1 MLFLN
6 GEPLKLDTPQG
17 RRYNTFVETKL
28 KKMKNPVVFK
38 SGKPVKIN
46 DTGLFEPPRQEW
58 IPFVTTVGGEHGS
71 ETWQFTSVLPIK
83 RNDQWIFS
91 ERGRI
96 YNHGRKLKLDKNKDP
111 ELIFFF
117 SELSPF
123 IKNGKIILENKEHE
137 ARTIIDKEIGVLDAK
152 FFIFSDNSPISVKAT
167 SNEDALRT
175 IAASWGVADVDE
187 KSISEV
193 QLALHKAVE
202 KSHASRGI
210 TGRGYTEFLAET
222 KVNDLVIL
230 RANIQKAIDKDV
242 IEYVPMSLQWKFASS
257 DHVLMTIAPKDIAV
271 KEMALF
277 NYIKVRPDI
286 RDMLMAELSD
296 SAYGKPE
303 VEEVEPVVVAP
314 PVAPPL
320 PDDDLG
326 LPITTTTPKPE
337 YTAPSYAEKPKHDDS
352 WVDNVKR
359 ADLDGMKR
367 RELEKVCKKHVINSF
382 GKKTEELVDKL
393 KTIYTD

>member
-6 GEPLKLDTPQG
+6 GNPLKFDTPQG
-17 RRYNTFVETKL
+17 RQYNTFVDTKL

-46 DTGLFEPPRQEW
+46 ATGLFEPPRQEW
-58 IPFVTTVGGEHGS
+58 IPFSTTVGGEHGS
-71 ETWQFTSVLPIK
+71 ETWQYTSVLPIK

-91 ERGRI
+91 ERGRV

-111 ELIFFF
+111 ELIFYL

-123 IKNGKIILENKEHE
+123 IKSGKIVLENKEHE
-137 ARTIIDKEIGVLDAK
+137 ARTIIDKEIGILDVK
-152 FFIFSDNSPISVKAT
+152 WFIYSEHSPISVRAT
-167 SNEDALRT
+167 ANEDALRT
-175 IAASWGVADVDE
+175 IASSWGVGSVDE
-187 KSISEV
+187 LSISEV
-193 QLALHKAVE
+193 QLALHKVVE
-202 KSHASRGI
+202 RSHSNIAQ
-210 TGRGYTEFLAET
+210 TGRGYTEFLSET

-230 RANIQKAIDKDV
+230 RANIQKAIDKGL
-242 IEYVPMSLQWKFASS
+242 IEYVPMNLQWQFASS
-257 DHVLMTIAPKDIAV
+257 DHILMTIAPKDIAV

-277 NYIKVRPDI
+277 NYVKVRPDI
-286 RDMLMAELSD
+286 REMLMAELSD
-296 SAYGKPE
+296 SAYGKPQE
-303 VEEVEPVVVAP
+303 VEEEVPE
-314 PVAPPL
+314 L
-320 PDDDLG
+320 PDAPEVLSPEDLEE
-326 LPITTTTPKPE
+326 LV
-337 YTAPSYAEKPKHDDS
+337 TATVPPSQQAAEKPKAEDLS